1 MEEIERVWISL
12 HSRTSKLL
20 FFFNDDSWLT
30 QNLQRYLNFSKF
42 KLAHNYNSCTEAIG
56 VTDKG
61 HRYQVEFSQ
70 NGFLYFQIC
79 DPHLQ
84 RKEIVRMKFKENKM
98 SSLHVHRDV
107 VLFAA
112 FLILLLVLVYII
124 LCHIIKIA
132 SLKPACMKLI

>member
-1 MEEIERVWISL
+1 M
-12 HSRTSKLL
+12 H
-20 FFFNDDSWLT
+20 FFFNDDFWLT
-30 QNLQRYLNFSKF
+30 QNLQDSSIFQNLNWHII
-42 KLAHNYNSCTEAIG
+42 LTAVLTQTG

-84 RKEIVRMKFKENKM
+84 RKEIVRMKFKENKV

-107 VLFAA
+107 VLLFAA

>member
-1 MEEIERVWISL
+1 M
-12 HSRTSKLL
+12 
-20 FFFNDDSWLT
+20 T
-30 QNLQRYLNFSKF
+30 Q
-42 KLAHNYNSCTEAIG
+42 TG
-56 VTDKG
+56 VTDMG
-61 HRYQVEFSQ
+61 HGYQVEFSQ

-84 RKEIVRMKFKENKM
+84 RKEIVRMKFKENKV
-98 SSLHVHRDV
+98 SSLHVHRDGV
-107 VLFAA
+107 LLFAA